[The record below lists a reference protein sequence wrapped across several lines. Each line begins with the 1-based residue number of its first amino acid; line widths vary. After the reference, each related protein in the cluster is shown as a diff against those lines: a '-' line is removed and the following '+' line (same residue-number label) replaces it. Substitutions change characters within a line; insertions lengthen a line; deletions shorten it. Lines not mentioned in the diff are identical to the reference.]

1 MKNLKFLYRVTSG
14 KGFILFENFDKLL
27 VWQRAHLL
35 VLKIYEVT
43 NNFPKE
49 EIWGLTSQIR
59 RAAVSVPSN
68 IVEGKARGSRKDF
81 KRFLLVARGSLEEVK
96 YQSLLAKELK
106 YMNDEQYEEITV
118 MIEDVGRLLGGM
130 IRKNSGG

>member
-43 NNFPKE
+43 NSFPKE

-106 YMNDEQYEEITV
+106 YMNEEQYEEITV
-118 MIEDVGRLLGGM
+118 MIEDVGRLLGGL
-130 IRKNSGG
+130 INKN